1 VDREVIR
8 LHPNLLGDLPRSVRR
23 PAFRRDE
30 LRRGIVHLGI
40 GAFAR
45 AHLLACN
52 DDALEAGAALDWG
65 VTGVSLRHADV
76 RETLAPQ
83 HGLYTLSLRDA
94 SGSATRVIGS
104 LLEVLV
110 APESPPAVLERI
122 AHADTRIV
130 SLTVTEKGYCHDPAT
145 RALRFEHPDIAH
157 DLVHAEAPDIAP
169 RSALGFIVH
178 GLARR
183 RTRGLPGVTLLS
195 LDNLPANGDTLRSL
209 VLAFAERVDADLAHW
224 MAAECSFPNS
234 MVDRIVPRATDA
246 DRVAVAQVLGCD
258 DAGAVVAE
266 PYLAW
271 AVEGRF
277 VAGRPDWSAGG
288 ARFVENAQP
297 WERLKLRM
305 LNGAHSTIA
314 YCGVLAGWPTVDAA
328 MAQPA
333 LARFVAALMR
343 EEIAPTLAAS
353 LPGIDLDR
361 YGAELRARFA
371 NPALAHRTAQI
382 AMDGSQKLPQRLLS
396 TVRERLAAGQ
406 PVARLA
412 LAVAAWL
419 HHLRGLDEAGRPF
432 TIDDPLAPQLAA
444 LQREA
449 TAHDGNRARA
459 AAYSAFTP
467 VFGELGAQPAWID
480 ALALALGSLRERGVV
495 ASLERFT

>member
-1 VDREVIR
+1 VTR
-8 LHPNLLGDLPRSVRR
+8 LHPSFLGDLPRAVRR
-23 PAFRRDE
+23 PAFRRE
-30 LRRGIVHLGI
+30 QLRHGIVHLGV

-52 DDALEAGAALDWG
+52 DDALEVRGAALDWG
-65 VTGVSLRHADV
+65 VVGVSLRHADV
-76 RETLAPQ
+76 RDALAPQ
-83 HGLYTLSLRDA
+83 HGLYALSLRDA
-94 SGSATRVIGS
+94 QGSSTRVIGS
-104 LLEVLV
+104 LLELLV
-110 APESPPAVLERI
+110 APEAPAAVLERI

-145 RALRFEHPDIAH
+145 RVLRFEHPDIAH
-157 DLVHAEAPDIAP
+157 DLAHADAP

-178 GLARR
+178 GLALRR
-183 RTRGLPGVTLLS
+183 ARGLAGVTLLS
-195 LDNLPANGDTLRSL
+195 LDNLPANGDTLSGL
-209 VLAFAERVDADLAHW
+209 VLAFAERVGGAALASWIASH
-224 MAAECSFPNS
+224 CSFPNS

-246 DRVAVAQVLGCD
+246 DRAAVAAALGGE

-271 AVEGRF
+271 AVEDRF

-288 ARFVENAQP
+288 ARFVEDAAP

-314 YCGVLAGWPTVDAA
+314 YGGLLAGWPTVDAA

-333 LARFVAALMR
+333 LARFVEALMR

-353 LPGIDLDR
+353 LPGVDLDR

-382 AMDGSQKLPQRLLS
+382 AMDGSQKLPQRLLN
-396 TVRERLAAGQ
+396 TARERLAAGQ

-419 HHLRGLDEAGRPF
+419 QHLRGLDESGRPF
-432 TIDDPLAPQLAA
+432 AIDDPLAPQLAA

-459 AAYSAFTP
+459 QVYVGFAP
-467 VFGELGAQPAWID
+467 VFGDLGAQPVWVD
-480 ALALALGSLRERGVV
+480 ALATALGSLRERGVV

>member
-1 VDREVIR
+1 VTPR
-8 LHPNLLGDLPRSVRR
+8 LHPNILGDLPRAVRR
-23 PAFRRDE
+23 PGFRRE
-30 LRRGIVHLGI
+30 GLKRGIVHLGI

-45 AHLLACN
+45 AHLLTCN
-52 DDALEAGAALDWG
+52 DDALDVAGAALDWG
-65 VTGVSLRHADV
+65 VTGVSLRHPGV
-76 RETLAPQ
+76 RDALAPQ
-83 HGLYTLSLRDA
+83 HGLYALDLRDA
-94 SGSATRVIGS
+94 GGRATRVIGS

-110 APESPPAVLERI
+110 APEAPAAVLDRI
-122 AHADTRIV
+122 AQADTRIV
-130 SLTVTEKGYCHDPAT
+130 SLTVTEKGYGHDPAT
-145 RALRFEHPDIAH
+145 RALRFDHPDIAH
-157 DLVHAEAPDIAP
+157 DLAHDDAPK
-169 RSALGFIVH
+169 SAIGFIVH

-183 RTRGLPGVTLLS
+183 RAQARTGVTLLS
-195 LDNLPANGDTLRSL
+195 LDNLPSNGDTLRGL
-209 VLAFAERVDADLAHW
+209 VLAFAERVDGAALASWIASH
-224 MAAECSFPNS
+224 CSFPNS

-246 DRVAVAQVLGCD
+246 DRAAVAATLGCA

-271 AVEGRF
+271 AVEDRF

-288 ARFVENAQP
+288 ALFVESAAP

-314 YCGVLAGWPTVDAA
+314 YCGLLAGWPTVDAA

-343 EEIAPTLAAS
+343 DEIAPTLATS
-353 LPGIDLDR
+353 LPGVDLDA
-361 YGAELRARFA
+361 YGAELRARFT

-382 AMDGSQKLPQRLLS
+382 AMDGSQKLPQRLLD
-396 TVRERLAAGQ
+396 TVRDRLALGQ

-419 HHLRGLDEAGRPF
+419 QHLRGLDEAGRPF
-432 TIDDPLAPQLAA
+432 GIDDPLAAPLAA

-459 AAYSAFTP
+459 AAYSAFAP
-467 VFGELGAQPAWID
+467 VFGHLGAQPAWID

-495 ASLERFT
+495 ASLERFA